1 MRRAEWLRDTR
12 RGGVEFDPDRIC
24 LCERD
29 RIAVS
34 HGCYFDTGAAER
46 VIRFFE
52 KYLRLSSGR
61 WAGDFFVLMDWQKYD
76 VIAPLFGW
84 MRPDGTRR
92 YRIAYIEVPKK
103 NGKSGISSGVA
114 LYLLVGDG
122 EPGAEVYSAAADKDQ
137 ASIVFNESRNM
148 VRASPALSSRL
159 TIVDSRKTIVYEKT
173 NSVYRALSADVPTK
187 EGLKIHGLIFDE
199 LHAQAKRDLWDTL
212 RYGGAA
218 RLQPM
223 LLSITTSGFDRTSVC
238 WEQHDYARKVLK
250 GVVEDDQFFPY
261 IRSTNWEDAESRGS
275 DAVEVDWTDR
285 KAWYMAN
292 PSLGEIIRE
301 EDFEA
306 EVKEAL
312 ESPAKQNA
320 FKRYRLN
327 IWTRAESRWI
337 DTGAWMRCG
346 SPVVVDATRKC
357 WGGLDLSATT
367 DLTSFALVFEPDADG
382 IVDILTR
389 SFCPEENLWQ
399 RVKRD
404 RVPYDLWERQ
414 GFLTATP
421 GNVVDYAFV
430 RRTVKDFAA
439 THRIQ
444 KIGFDRWNAT
454 QLAVDLELE
463 EGMAVHPVGM
473 GYKDMSPACKEFE
486 RLILGGLVRHGGD
499 PVLTWCMDNIV
510 VTADPAG
517 NIKPDKSKATE
528 RIDAAVATIIAISA
542 MINDRDEDG
551 PSVYEE
557 RGLV

>member
-1 MRRAEWLRDTR
+1 MRRTDWLRDTR

-46 VIRFFE
+46 VARFFE

-92 YRIAYIEVPKK
+92 YRIGYVEVPKK
-103 NGKSGISSGVA
+103 NGKSGLSSGIA

-367 DLTSFALVFEPDADG
+367 DLTSFSLVFEPDADG

-399 RVKRD
+399 RVRRD

-414 GFLTATP
+414 GFLKATP

-430 RRTVKDFAA
+430 RQTVKDFAA

-542 MINDRDEDG
+542 MINDRDENG